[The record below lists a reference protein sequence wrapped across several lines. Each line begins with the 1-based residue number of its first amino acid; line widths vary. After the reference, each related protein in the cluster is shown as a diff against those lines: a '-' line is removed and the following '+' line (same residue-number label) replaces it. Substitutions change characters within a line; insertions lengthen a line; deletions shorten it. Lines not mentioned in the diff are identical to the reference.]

1 MHCVVHDLEGSFPL
15 AEAYLRSMINGNYRS
30 LIDLCCCHAQ
40 LTGVLGFEKRR
51 YLDVIERTL
60 AHPSEQNF
68 FVQTDVLKEHELFN
82 EHWDVATC
90 LDGIEHVT
98 KEQGLLLRDR
108 MVAIADLSIIFT
120 PADPWCMSSPGD
132 DKWENPESHK
142 SVWSADDFPGWATI
156 TLKRYHPTLGIGA
169 FFSWYNKN
177 VDMKS
182 DFERVVQE
190 LGLCQA

>member
-108 MVAIADLSIIFT
+108 MVAIADLSHQPILGVCRRRATTSGRIQKVTSPFGQQMISPDGLPSLSNVIIQR
-120 PADPWCMSSPGD
+120 
-132 DKWENPESHK
+132 WELELFSHGTTK
-142 SVWSADDFPGWATI
+142 TSI
-156 TLKRYHPTLGIGA
+156 
-169 FFSWYNKN
+169 
-177 VDMKS
+177 
-182 DFERVVQE
+182 
-190 LGLCQA
+190 